1 MKLAG
6 KELVFRLPQMRR
18 SGRWLRFLRRG
29 NTIQLLETA
38 VVVEGYQQRFTMPVI
53 DAFFRR
59 ALSEWTTVTIPY
71 SRILDYRYRSR
82 RVIRWVLT
90 IAVWLPALL
99 FTFALAD
106 NVAKGRAEGV
116 VGSAIVLAMSA
127 GLAAVLSLYFFL
139 ESCAPRNTLTFRKAD
154 GKRAS
159 LLFSIRSR
167 PRQKAFR
174 TLLEGN
180 LNAVRPP
187 GGAP

>member
-71 SRILDYRYRSR
+71 SRILEYRFRSR

-99 FTFALAD
+99 MAMSVLD
-106 NVAKGRAEGV
+106 NFEKGRPEGFKNT
-116 VGSAIVLAMSA
+116 AIGVAMFGA
-127 GLAAVLSLYFFL
+127 LAAVLSLYFFF
-139 ESCAPRNTLTFRKAD
+139 EGCTPRNTLTFRKAD

-159 LLFSIRSR
+159 LLFSIRAKG
-167 PRQKAFR
+167 RQKAFQ

-180 LNAVRPP
+180 LKAVGPA